1 MLKLIENKHKTKE
14 VDIFLY
20 KDVVL
25 NYIHFYNYELIGES
39 HRKELITMIKSLK
52 MSIKAKISIIIL
64 IAVVT
69 NMLIGMSGLYNLK
82 HVQSS
87 LEESLEVRAKN
98 SNLLRTIGIDFHQMH
113 IAEKNLYLYEPGTED
128 FKEQMEEYN
137 GQMADIEER
146 FAEYSSNI
154 SNLTDEQALIDT
166 YLGMKEDYF
175 TISNDIV
182 QLLSSSNLADRE
194 KGLALS
200 QNEGYETF
208 AAAEDALDV
217 IGDLYFDHND
227 IVLQQSKEKY
237 SDLFIITCITIGFC
251 LIISVILG
259 LWVIRSINSPVQTLR
274 TNVKKM
280 ADGDLT
286 VTVDTFTNDELG
298 ELSNDFNVMANQ
310 TKELISTVKTTMN
323 HLGESSD
330 ELTAIS
336 EETGGMGE
344 KISKEISGIAHD
356 VAKQTE
362 LTEATNLKTLELS
375 DVINRL
381 NEKNTYMDSLSENAN
396 VVLHQGVGKLENLQQ
411 KTAISISSTYEVI
424 EVVQDLVNNM
434 KKIGSIVQTLNDI
447 SNQTNLLALN
457 ASIEAARAGEYGVG
471 FSVVAMEVQKLAA
484 QSSIASKEIEDTVM
498 TIEQDTVKTL
508 DLMNETATVNN
519 EQNEL
524 MLEAGEAFN
533 KISDTM
539 NHMLHSLAEINDEIS
554 HANHIKDDVVEAI
567 QHISHVA
574 SEVSQKTELIYVSV
588 DHQSEIFG
596 NLQKSAEMLN
606 ELSEKVNAMIHS
618 FHID

>member
-1 MLKLIENKHKTKE
+1 
-14 VDIFLY
+14 
-20 KDVVL
+20 
-25 NYIHFYNYELIGES
+25 
-39 HRKELITMIKSLK
+39 

-64 IAVVT
+64 VAVAT
-69 NMLIGMSGLYNLK
+69 NILLGMSGLYNLQ

-113 IAEKNLYLYEPGTED
+113 IAEKNLYLYELGTED
-128 FKEQMEEYN
+128 FNEQMEEYD

-182 QLLSSSNLADRE
+182 KLLSSSNSADRE

-217 IGDLYFDHND
+217 IGDLYFDQND
-227 IVLQQSKEKY
+227 VVLQQSKEKY
-237 SDLFIITCITIGFC
+237 SELFIVTCMTIVFC
-251 LIISVILG
+251 LIISIMLG
-259 LWVIRSINSPVQTLR
+259 VWVIRSINGPVQTLR

-286 VTVDTFTNDELG
+286 VTINTFTNDELG

-310 TKELISTVKTTMN
+310 TKELISTVKTTMQ

-344 KISKEISGIAHD
+344 KISTEISGIAHD
-356 VAKQTE
+356 ASKQTE
-362 LTEATNLKTLELS
+362 LTEATNLKTMELS
-375 DVINRL
+375 DVIDRL
-381 NEKNTYMDSLSENAN
+381 NEKNAHMDSLSENAN
-396 VVLHQGVGKLENLQQ
+396 SVLHEGVGKLENLQQ
-411 KTAISISSTYEVI
+411 KTAMSISSTHEAI
-424 EVVQDLVNNM
+424 AVVQELADNM
-434 KKIGSIVQTLNDI
+434 KKIGSIVQTLSDI

-471 FSVVAMEVQKLAA
+471 FSVVASEVQKLAS
-484 QSSIASKEIEDTVM
+484 QSAIASKQIEDTVM
-498 TIEQDTVKTL
+498 TIEHDTIKTL
-508 DLMNETATVNN
+508 DLMNQAAVVNN
-519 EQNEL
+519 EQSEL
-524 MLEAGEAFN
+524 MEETGIAFN
-533 KISDTM
+533 TISDTI
-539 NHMLHSLAEINDEIS
+539 NHILHSLTEINHEIS
-554 HANHIKDDVVEAI
+554 HANHIKEDVVKAI
-567 QHISHVA
+567 HDISHVA
-574 SEVSQKTELIYVSV
+574 SEVSQKTERIYVSV
-588 DHQSEIFG
+588 EHQSEIFS
-596 NLQKSAEMLN
+596 NLQQSAEMLN
-606 ELSEKVNAMIHS
+606 ELSEKVNTMIHS
-618 FHID
+618 FRID

>member
-1 MLKLIENKHKTKE
+1 
-14 VDIFLY
+14 
-20 KDVVL
+20 
-25 NYIHFYNYELIGES
+25 
-39 HRKELITMIKSLK
+39 
-52 MSIKAKISIIIL
+52 MSIKAKISIIIFV
-64 IAVVT
+64 AVAT
-69 NMLIGMSGLYNLK
+69 NILVGMSGLYNLQN
-82 HVQSS
+82 VQSS

-98 SNLLRTIGIDFHQMH
+98 SNLLRTVGIDFHQMH
-113 IAEKNLYLYEPGTED
+113 IAEKNLYLYEPGTDE
-128 FKEQMEEYN
+128 FNEQMEEYN
-137 GQMADIEER
+137 GQMQDIEER

-154 SNLTDEQALIDT
+154 SNLTNEQALINT
-166 YLGMKEDYF
+166 YLGMKEKYF

-182 QLLSSSNLADRE
+182 QLLSSSNLANRE

-200 QNEGYETF
+200 QSEGYETF

-227 IVLQQSKEKY
+227 VVLQQSKEKY
-237 SDLFIITCITIGFC
+237 TDLFIVTCITIVFC
-251 LIISVILG
+251 LIISVLLG
-259 LWVIRSINSPVQTLR
+259 LWVIRSINGPVQTLR

-286 VTVDTFTNDELG
+286 VKIDTFTNDELG

-336 EETGGMGE
+336 EETSSMGE

-381 NEKNTYMDSLSENAN
+381 NEKNAYMDSLSENAN
-396 VVLHQGVGKLENLQQ
+396 YVLHEGVGKLENLQQ
-411 KTAISISSTYEVI
+411 KTAMSINSTHEAI
-424 EVVQDLVNNM
+424 EVVQDLANNM

-471 FSVVAMEVQKLAA
+471 FAVVASEVQKLAS
-484 QSSIASKEIEDTVM
+484 QSTIASKQIEDTVM
-498 TIEQDTVKTL
+498 TIEYDTVKTL
-508 DLMNETATVNN
+508 DLMNQAAVVNN
-519 EQNEL
+519 EQSEL
-524 MLEAGEAFN
+524 MVETGAAFN
-533 KISDTM
+533 TISGTI
-539 NHMLHSLAEINDEIS
+539 NHILHSLAEINDEIS
-554 HANHIKDDVVEAI
+554 HANHIKEDVVEAI
-567 QHISHVA
+567 HHISHVV
-574 SEVSQKTELIYVSV
+574 SDVSQKTQLIYASV

-606 ELSEKVNAMIHS
+606 ELSEKVNTMIHS

>member
-1 MLKLIENKHKTKE
+1 
-14 VDIFLY
+14 
-20 KDVVL
+20 
-25 NYIHFYNYELIGES
+25 
-39 HRKELITMIKSLK
+39 MIKSLK

-64 IAVVT
+64 VAVAT
-69 NMLIGMSGLYNLK
+69 NILLGMSGLYNLQ

-128 FKEQMEEYN
+128 FNEQMEEYD

-182 QLLSSSNLADRE
+182 KLLSSSNSADRE

-217 IGDLYFDHND
+217 IGDLYFDQND
-227 IVLQQSKEKY
+227 VVLQQSKEKY
-237 SDLFIITCITIGFC
+237 SELFIVTCMTIVFC
-251 LIISVILG
+251 LIISIMLG
-259 LWVIRSINSPVQTLR
+259 VWVIRSINGPVQTLR

-286 VTVDTFTNDELG
+286 VTINTFTNDELG

-310 TKELISTVKTTMN
+310 TKELISTVKTTMQ

-344 KISKEISGIAHD
+344 KISTEISGIAHD
-356 VAKQTE
+356 ASKQTE
-362 LTEATNLKTLELS
+362 LTEATNLKTMELS
-375 DVINRL
+375 DVIDRL
-381 NEKNTYMDSLSENAN
+381 NEKNAHMDSLSENAN
-396 VVLHQGVGKLENLQQ
+396 SVLHEGVGKLENLQQ
-411 KTAISISSTYEVI
+411 KTAMSISSTHEAI
-424 EVVQDLVNNM
+424 AVVQELADNM
-434 KKIGSIVQTLNDI
+434 KKIGSIVQTLSDI

-471 FSVVAMEVQKLAA
+471 FSVVASEVQKLAS
-484 QSSIASKEIEDTVM
+484 QSAIASKQIEDTVM
-498 TIEQDTVKTL
+498 TIEHDTIKTL
-508 DLMNETATVNN
+508 DLMNQAAVVNN
-519 EQNEL
+519 EQSEL
-524 MLEAGEAFN
+524 MEETGIAFN
-533 KISDTM
+533 TISDTI
-539 NHMLHSLAEINDEIS
+539 NHILHSLTEINHEIS
-554 HANHIKDDVVEAI
+554 HANHIKEDVVKAI
-567 QHISHVA
+567 HDISHVA
-574 SEVSQKTELIYVSV
+574 SEVSQKTERIYVSV
-588 DHQSEIFG
+588 EHQSEIFS
-596 NLQKSAEMLN
+596 NLQQSAEMLN
-606 ELSEKVNAMIHS
+606 ELSEKVNTMIHS
-618 FHID
+618 FRID